1 MSCEH
6 ERAGLDGPAL
16 SSKVAPIKHA
26 LGVYHPITV
35 AAALVE
41 RLTERGRHPRQFQ
54 WGEMTVWIASC
65 PLDDPAS
72 MASCGSLSIRE
83 GTDGE
88 ALVQNMCPHPLAEI
102 ICDLMGVYPDNRQ
115 VLNEAYRNSRKD
127 PGRAWT
133 ACYRRS
139 GSGADGGARNPFG
152 TL

>member
-1 MSCEH
+1 MRPIEH
-6 ERAGLDGPAL
+6 ERAGPTNPTL
-16 SSKVAPIKHA
+16 STKVAPLKDTSGYEA
-26 LGVYHPITV
+26 ITV
-35 AAALVE
+35 AEAWVG
-41 RLTERGRHPRQFQ
+41 RLDERGCHPKRFQ
-54 WGEMTVWIASC
+54 WGKLTVWLASC

-127 PGRAWT
+127 PQPVIEGEVPR
-133 ACYRRS
+133 
-139 GSGADGGARNPFG
+139 
-152 TL
+152 